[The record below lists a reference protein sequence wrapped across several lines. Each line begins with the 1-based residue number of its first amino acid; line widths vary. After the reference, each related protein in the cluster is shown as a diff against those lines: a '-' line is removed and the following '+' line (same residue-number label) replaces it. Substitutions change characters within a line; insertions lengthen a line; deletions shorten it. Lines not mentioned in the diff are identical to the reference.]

1 MYIAIMASIYAH
13 VHTTAQLEH
22 NSMSRTPPST
32 NKVFARPCNTLTS
45 DHQTPLQIHRDL
57 LHWDIP
63 SSWRA
68 QEGVSEISRPRA
80 PASLYRLYT
89 EAVGWPDI
97 VTNENNIGTYTN
109 LFVVLPTP
117 L

>member
-1 MYIAIMASIYAH
+1 MYIAIMASINAH
-13 VHTTAQLEH
+13 AHTTAQLEH

-32 NKVFARPCNTLTS
+32 NKVFTRPCNTLNS

-57 LHWDIP
+57 LQWDIP

-89 EAVGWPDI
+89 EAVDT
-97 VTNENNIGTYTN
+97 VTNENNIGRTYTN
-109 LFVVLPTP
+109 LIVVLPTP